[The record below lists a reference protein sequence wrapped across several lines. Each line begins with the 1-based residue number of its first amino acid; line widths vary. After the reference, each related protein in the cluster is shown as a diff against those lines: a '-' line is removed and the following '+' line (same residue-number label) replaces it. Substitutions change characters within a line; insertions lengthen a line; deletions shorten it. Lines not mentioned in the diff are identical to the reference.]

1 MNKCAYVKT
10 NARIL
15 KSSLLNGLKVLFGIF
30 RSFLF
35 YYIPVLPRRYGR
47 FLSKYA
53 VNIKKMY
60 WSQPKK
66 FHFDIDKMP
75 NRVYNTATKKI

>member
-15 KSSLLNGLKVLFGIF
+15 KSSLLERLESAFRYFQVVFIIF
-30 RSFLF
+30 PF
-35 YYIPVLPRRYGR
+35 LPRRYGR

-60 WSQPKK
+60 WSQSKK

-75 NRVYNTATKKI
+75 NRVYNIATKKI